1 MWILERQ
8 NRKHFALGQDR
19 HRTGSILTLYTD
31 AMADT
36 IGPKTKSGAMR
47 IGLVPC
53 PACANDPPGS
63 TCSFCENAR
72 FVAVDRA
79 IEFAKLRDT
88 DPAPPPSSDQKPP
101 K

>member
-1 MWILERQ
+1 V
-8 NRKHFALGQDR
+8 
-19 HRTGSILTLYTD
+19 S
-31 AMADT
+31 DT

-53 PACANDPPGS
+53 PACINAPAGAV
-63 TCSFCENAR
+63 CGFCKGAR

-79 IEFAKLRDT
+79 IEHSQLRDT
-88 DPAPPPSSDQKPP
+88 DPAPPPSSPDDQKSP

>member
-1 MWILERQ
+1 
-8 NRKHFALGQDR
+8 
-19 HRTGSILTLYTD
+19 
-31 AMADT
+31 MADT

-53 PACANDPPGS
+53 PACADAPTGS
-63 TCSFCENAR
+63 ACAFCSGGR

-88 DPAPPPSSDQKPP
+88 DPAPPPSSGDQNSP